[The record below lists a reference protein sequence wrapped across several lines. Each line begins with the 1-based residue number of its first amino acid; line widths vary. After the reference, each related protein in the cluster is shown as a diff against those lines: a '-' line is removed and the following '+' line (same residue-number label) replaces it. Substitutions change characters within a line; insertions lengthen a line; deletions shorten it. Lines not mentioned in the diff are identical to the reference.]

1 MIHVDLTGAA
11 PFFGAHTPDYAAAE
25 AAHRTLSE
33 KTGAGS
39 DFLGWTELPRRIR
52 ETELA
57 RILAAGK
64 TIREKGDALVVVGI
78 GGSYLGAR
86 AAYELIGRREGGA
99 ELLFAGNGLSAA
111 TLRDT
116 IEKLGD
122 RDFCVN
128 VVSKSGTTLEPANF
142 VTLTDDEGN
151 DVELEYVDALE
162 YNGTTYMAFFPVVE
176 EDSEEEE
183 NEEEYG
189 LVILKSQMEN
199 GEEFLVTVDD
209 EEEIDKVYDL
219 FMEQILSD
227 EE

>member
-1 MIHVDLTGAA
+1 MSED
-11 PFFGAHTPDYAAAE
+11 FGP
-25 AAHRTLSE
+25 
-33 KTGAGS
+33 
-39 DFLGWTELPRRIR
+39 
-52 ETELA
+52 
-57 RILAAGK
+57 
-64 TIREKGDALVVVGI
+64 
-78 GGSYLGAR
+78 
-86 AAYELIGRREGGA
+86 
-99 ELLFAGNGLSAA
+99 
-111 TLRDT
+111 
-116 IEKLGD
+116 
-122 RDFCVN
+122 
-128 VVSKSGTTLEPANF
+128 NF

-176 EDSEEEE
+176 EDSEDEE
-183 NEEEYG
+183 NEEESG